1 MNCRK
6 DVLSARDEREWASI
20 AANQALSREGAIAG
34 AVVSKKKKPLDLEE
48 ELRVRSSF
56 IFLPLI

>member
-1 MNCRK
+1 M
-6 DVLSARDEREWASI
+6 LSARDEREWASI

>member
-1 MNCRK
+1 M
-6 DVLSARDEREWASI
+6 LSARDEREWASI

-34 AVVSKKKKPLDLEE
+34 AVVLKKKKPLDLEE